1 MPATSSPI
9 IPIVALG
16 VYRHVA
22 TKIDPLFAP
31 TPYRMVAILDLTSER
46 TAFRY
51 TPYNLGVVL
60 HTLHPRPKVLITGA
74 AITAEMTAESVEVWE
89 DYVREMGEAEG
100 LVINEEGDA
109 DRRGVLVVRG
119 TAGGWGLDGGDYAEA
134 GWEVC
139 EIPVA

>member
-1 MPATSSPI
+1 
-9 IPIVALG
+9 
-16 VYRHVA
+16 
-22 TKIDPLFAP
+22 
-31 TPYRMVAILDLTSER
+31 MVAILDLTSER

-100 LVINEEGDA
+100 LVIN
-109 DRRGVLVVRG
+109 VRDFS
-119 TAGGWGLDGGDYAEA
+119 LSFFLSVFLLFILESEA
-134 GWEVC
+134 G
-139 EIPVA
+139 